1 MNNKPKTGV
10 GAGRKI
16 SALLC
21 RRILGCASVLAL
33 AVPLALAGSPVATAS
48 DDSAAASSSV
58 VLAWQRIAL
67 RTIFT
72 EGATPPQVGT
82 LYLAF
87 SSLAVHDAVQTAQER
102 GHASDQAAIATA
114 AHDVLSEYFPTSRS
128 NLDADLTT
136 SLAAVPDG
144 PREAKGIRIGRTAA
158 VEMIASRVDDGR
170 NDTTI
175 VYSKPD
181 LPGIWQ
187 PPATGM
193 ATAWLGFVRPLI
205 VTRPVPVDG
214 PDPLAS
220 AAYAAD
226 YNEVRRL
233 GPVTS
238 LDRTQEQTDIARFF
252 ASNPPLMY
260 RDALCRYLDTH
271 PLGMGRSARLF
282 ARIDAAVAD
291 AMIRTFRLKF
301 DIGYWRPYEAV
312 AEAADDNNPDTA
324 PESGWA
330 PLIPNPAYADYTSGH
345 AAATAPFA
353 EVVRRTLGDDT
364 PLVLL
369 SRAPDGSVVA
379 TRSYLR
385 LSAIEHDALNAR
397 VWGGL
402 HFRDAMDDG
411 YQLGHATAN
420 RVYGLLR

>member
-1 MNNKPKTGV
+1 MNNKTRTDVGV
-10 GAGRKI
+10 GRKA
-16 SALLC
+16 SATL
-21 RRILGCASVLAL
+21 RRRALGGASTLVLAL
-33 AVPLALAGSPVATAS
+33 PLALTASPAATAS
-48 DDSAAASSSV
+48 ADSEATGSSV
-58 VLAWQRIAL
+58 VVAWQRIAL

-82 LYLAF
+82 LYLGF
-87 SSLAVHDAVQTAQER
+87 TSLAVHDAVQTSLDR
-102 GHASDQAAIATA
+102 GQTSDQAAVATA
-114 AHDVLSEYFPTSRS
+114 AHDVLSEYFPASQA

-144 PREAKGIRIGRTAA
+144 PREAKGIRIGRAA
-158 VEMIASRVDDGR
+158 AAEMITSRVDDGR

-187 PPATGM
+187 PPASGM
-193 ATAWLGFVRPLI
+193 ATAWLGFVRPL
-205 VTRPVPVDG
+205 VATRPVPVDG

-238 LDRTQEQTDIARFF
+238 PDRTQEQTDTARFF

-260 RDALCRYLDTH
+260 RDALCRYLDVH
-271 PLGMGRSARLF
+271 PLGLAGSARLF

-301 DIGYWRPYEAV
+301 DIGFWRPFRAV

-324 PESGWA
+324 PEVGWT
-330 PLIPNPAYADYTSGH
+330 PLIPNPAYSDYTSGH

-353 EVVRRTLGDDT
+353 AVVRRTLGDDT
-364 PLVLL
+364 SLVLL

-379 TRSYLR
+379 TRTYPS
-385 LSAIEHDALNAR
+385 LSAIENDALNAR

-420 RVYGLLR
+420 QVYRLVQ

>member
-1 MNNKPKTGV
+1 MNNMAKTDVGV
-10 GAGRKI
+10 GRKV
-16 SALLC
+16 SVTLC
-21 RRILGCASVLAL
+21 RRALGCVASLAL
-33 AVPLALAGSPVATAS
+33 VLPLALTAS
-48 DDSAAASSSV
+48 PASTASTASATTSSSV

-72 EGATPPQVGT
+72 EGATPPQVGV

-87 SSLAVHDAVQTAQER
+87 NSLAVHDAVQTSQER
-102 GHASDQAAIATA
+102 GHTSDQAAIATA
-114 AHDVLSEYFPTSRS
+114 AHDVLSEYFPASRA
-128 NLDADLTT
+128 NLDTDLKT

-144 PREAKGIRIGRTAA
+144 PSEAKGIRIGRNAA
-158 VEMIASRVDDGR
+158 AEMIASRVDDGR

-181 LPGIWQ
+181 LPGVWQ

-193 ATAWLGFVRPLI
+193 ATAWLGFVKPLV

-214 PDPLAS
+214 PDALTS

-233 GPVTS
+233 GAVTA

-271 PLGMGRSARLF
+271 PLSVGRSARLF

-301 DIGYWRPYEAV
+301 DVGFWRPFQAV

-330 PLIPNPAYADYTSGH
+330 PLIPNPAYSDYTSGH
-345 AAATAPFA
+345 AAATSPFA

-364 PLVLL
+364 SLVLL

-379 TRSYLR
+379 TRTYSSI
-385 LSAIEHDALNAR
+385 SAIEHDALNAR

-411 YQLGHATAN
+411 YQLGHSIGKQ
-420 RVYGLLR
+420 VYRTLQ